1 MSGRV
6 AIVGAGC
13 TAFGEHFDRSY
24 TDLAAEAAQEALR
37 EAGVPAKSIGAAWL
51 STAFPDVGVYRGRS
65 GMDLAE
71 SLGVSGIPITRVSN
85 YCASGGDALRNAAN
99 ALLAGECDV
108 ALAVGVEKQRD
119 RPPQESIV
127 KMMVEAGHPSYQ
139 KGFTA
144 AGTFAVFAV
153 RHMEVHGLTRQDIAA
168 VSVKNHAHGVEN
180 AKAHHRK
187 PVTAEQV
194 LSSPQVA
201 WPLTLLDC
209 CPTTDGAAA
218 VVLVREDD
226 ASKYRSRVLVAG
238 IGFSVTSGWD
248 APFHDEKFD
257 FLGFPAVRDAA
268 RRAYAQAG
276 ISEPSKDLHL
286 VEVHDC
292 FSVNELIAYE
302 DLGLCPPGGSAGL
315 LRDGVTRLGGRL
327 PVNPSGGLLSC
338 GHPVGATAL
347 RMVYEAVRQIQ
358 GAAGKR
364 QVPGA
369 RQAATQNIGGPG
381 AVAFVSVLRA
391 M

>member
-13 TAFGEHFDRSY
+13 TPFGEHFDRSY
-24 TDLAAEAAQEALR
+24 TDLAAEACQEALR
-37 EAGVPAKSIGAAWL
+37 EAGLQPKSIGAAWL

-71 SLGVSGIPITRVSN
+71 SLGLSGIPITRVSN

-127 KMMVEAGHPSYQ
+127 KMMVEAGHPCYQ

-153 RHMEVHGLTRQDIAA
+153 RHMERFGLKREDIAA
-168 VSVKNHAHGVEN
+168 VAVKNHLHAIEN
-180 AKAHHRK
+180 PKAHHRK
-187 PVTAEQV
+187 AVTVEQV
-194 LSSPQVA
+194 LGSPPVA
-201 WPLTLLDC
+201 WPLMLLDC

-218 VVLVREDD
+218 VVLAREED
-226 ASKYRSRVLVAG
+226 ATRYRSHVLLAG

-248 APFHDEKFD
+248 GPFHDERFD

-268 RRAYAQAG
+268 KRAYSQAG
-276 ISEPSKDLHL
+276 LADPSKDLDL

-315 LRDGVTRLGGRL
+315 LRDGATRLGGRL

-338 GHPVGATAL
+338 GHPVGATGL

-364 QVPGA
+364 QVPNA